1 MTCLKVKKE
10 AKLEE
15 CAVPWSGDTISVCNK
30 CRMSIWDLTSP
41 DMQDIPDVNDNFLVE
56 HSNYDT

>member
-15 CAVPWSGDTISVCNK
+15 CAVYWSGDTLSVCNK
-30 CRMSIWDLTSP
+30 CRMSIWDF
-41 DMQDIPDVNDNFLVE
+41 DFDEF
-56 HSNYDT
+56 HSQEKISEE

>member
-15 CAVPWSGDTISVCNK
+15 CAVAWSGDT
-30 CRMSIWDLTSP
+30 
-41 DMQDIPDVNDNFLVE
+41 FLFVI
-56 HSNYDT
+56 NAA

>member
-15 CAVPWSGDTISVCNK
+15 CAVPWSGDTLSVCNQ
-30 CRMSIWDLTSP
+30 CRMSIWDF
-41 DMQDIPDVNDNFLVE
+41 D
-56 HSNYDT
+56 YDDFHIEPPIAGENGWSY

>member
-1 MTCLKVKKE
+1 MFCSKTKTK

-30 CRMSIWDLTSP
+30 CRMSIWDF
-41 DMQDIPDVNDNFLVE
+41 DFDDF
-56 HSNYDT
+56 HSQENISE